1 MKVYIVFCIQDN
13 KKEISAIFKN
23 KEDAKK
29 EADKLSDLYTI
40 DDCFGYSKCFTTFEV
55 VGYDVL

>member
-1 MKVYIVFCIQDN
+1 MRVYVVFCIQDN
-13 KKEISAIFKN
+13 KKEISAIFKS

-40 DDCFGYSKCFTTFEV
+40 DDFFGYSKCFTTFEV